1 MDNNE
6 QHHEVGNRR
15 FITTEDALPL
25 FASIGLNKARE
36 ILANDPRAPRPILGD
51 NGGRRLYSRKAIEAF
66 LDRLEIEGLP
76 ADVDGEVQ
84 S

>member
-1 MDNNE
+1 MNSNE

-25 FASIGLNKARE
+25 FANIGLNKARD
-36 ILANDPRAPRPILGD
+36 ILANDPRAPRPIID

-76 ADVDGEVQ
+76 ADVDGEVR